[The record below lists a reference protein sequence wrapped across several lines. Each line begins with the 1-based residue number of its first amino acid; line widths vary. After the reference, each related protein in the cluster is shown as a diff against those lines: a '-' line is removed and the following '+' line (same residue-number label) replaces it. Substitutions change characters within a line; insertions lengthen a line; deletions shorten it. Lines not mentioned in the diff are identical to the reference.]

1 MMLFGIF
8 SIGDILFN
16 FLPTKSAIFGIVP
29 DVLAADAI
37 LIAISRELSVVVVVV
52 ADLLL
57 FSKL

>member
-1 MMLFGIF
+1 MISLGIF

-16 FLPTKSAIFGIVP
+16 FLPTNSAIFGIVP
-29 DVLAADAI
+29 DVLAADAT
-37 LIAISRELSVVVVVV
+37 LIAISRELSEYVV